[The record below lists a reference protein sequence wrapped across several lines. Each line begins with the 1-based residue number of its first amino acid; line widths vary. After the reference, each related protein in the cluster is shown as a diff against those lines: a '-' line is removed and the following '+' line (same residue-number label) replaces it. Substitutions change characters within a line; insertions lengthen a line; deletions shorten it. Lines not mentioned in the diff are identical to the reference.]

1 MLAVLKAGGAI
12 LALNADTPEERINNI
27 LAQTKSSVMVVSPV
41 LMYRVEHLPITHAV
55 LTQEL
60 LHDIPHDV
68 CVLDE
73 NHATDAAFVIF
84 TSGSTGTPKGFILE
98 HGAFC
103 TSARAIN
110 RALHMDEHTR
120 CLQFAS
126 FSFDATQVEI
136 FMTLMA
142 GGCVCIP
149 SERARLDDIERA
161 ITSLNVNWMIMTPTL
176 RHRWILAARDVWRPF
191 ASPEKH

>member
-12 LALNADTPEERINNI
+12 LALNADAPEERIKSI
-27 LAQTKSSVMVVSPV
+27 LAQTKSSVIVVAPG
-41 LMYRVEHLPITHAV
+41 LMYRVEHLTITHAV
-55 LTQEL
+55 LSEEL
-60 LHDIPHDV
+60 LQNIPHDV
-68 CVLDE
+68 RVLDE

-110 RALHMDEHTR
+110 RALHMDKHTR

-149 SERARLDDIERA
+149 SERTRLDDIEGA
-161 ITSLNVNWMIMTPTL
+161 ITRLNVNWMIMTPTL
-176 RHRWILAARDVWRPF
+176 AASLDPCSARCV
-191 ASPEKH
+191 ETL